1 MILLSKD
8 FIINL
13 YDSCSCPCCCVIHNN
28 NIFLLLCNTQQQ
40 QHHTITSKLTEM
52 FYRNKCM
59 TDLSSCSTPNDKI
72 YKVTTYIKLHRMK
85 SCIPCTAFWFRV
97 ILGELIINFTLVNL
111 KIESSLSGLAR
122 LPGGVYCQFYPGKT
136 DFSLYL
142 SLVSVCLYICTRIS
156 LNIPIS

>member
-13 YDSCSCPCCCVIHNN
+13 YDSCSCPCCCCVIHNNN
-28 NIFLLLCNTQQQ
+28 NIFLLLCNTQQQQQ

-72 YKVTTYIKLHRMK
+72 YKVTTYIKLHRM
-85 SCIPCTAFWFRV
+85 
-97 ILGELIINFTLVNL
+97 
-111 KIESSLSGLAR
+111 
-122 LPGGVYCQFYPGKT
+122 
-136 DFSLYL
+136 
-142 SLVSVCLYICTRIS
+142 
-156 LNIPIS
+156 